1 MESYSKYKMKK
12 LIIYNLFFLLLFSFI
27 FLEFIFPYIFKTPNL
42 IYKFYDNKP
51 YTFYPNLSLRNV
63 SSEFDIKFKTNK
75 HGFNDNEFQNETDI
89 LILGDSFVESMQVNS
104 QDHFTSLI
112 NDEFPKLKI
121 NKIGM
126 SSLETHTI
134 LLTIC
139 TIKIN

>member
-1 MESYSKYKMKK
+1 
-12 LIIYNLFFLLLFSFI
+12 
-27 FLEFIFPYIFKTPNL
+27 
-42 IYKFYDNKP
+42 
-51 YTFYPNLSLRNV
+51 
-63 SSEFDIKFKTNK
+63 
-75 HGFNDNEFQNETDI
+75 
-89 LILGDSFVESMQVNS
+89 MQVNS

-126 SSLETHTI
+126 PSLKLTI